1 LNRKSL
7 IESFQIVVE
16 CSVANKLIDCWNANA
31 LSQQQQPG
39 GRRLGYMG
47 HLIDIFSAINSTIS
61 ASDEFRALIES
72 SLTPAANG
80 SGEPAATTSDD
91 SNVIIDKWNQI
102 LQTCE
107 DELTVQN
114 RLLADCD
121 PNDRHDYGR
130 DGLTGFPSIPDESE
144 NDTEDYSYH
153 YNPSMQ

>member
-1 LNRKSL
+1 
-7 IESFQIVVE
+7 
-16 CSVANKLIDCWNANA
+16 LIDCWNANA
-31 LSQQQQPG
+31 LSQQQQQPG

-72 SLTPAANG
+72 SLTPAAAYG
-80 SGEPAATTSDD
+80 RGEPAPLTTTTSE
-91 SNVIIDKWNQI
+91 SNIIDAWNQI

-107 DELTVQN
+107 DELIVQN

-121 PNDRHDYGR
+121 PNDRHEYGR

-144 NDTEDYSYH
+144 NDTEDYYH
-153 YNPSMQ
+153 YNASMQ